1 MNIRVD
7 LNISIKDGTEVVF
20 RSPVDC
26 SQITGLIVYY
36 IGDDGNA
43 SCKEFAFADSHGNNV
58 GDIDHLFAENVAVK
72 VILDVTSGMAFVQ
85 NADTNAYLEGRFEDL
100 EGKIAGVGSD
110 YKPPAWGSKVDGE
123 EKQYEIALRYDST
136 KTAFSSHLVAEV
148 TQDTYDAM
156 MNSEDFV
163 ARFDDDYSGI
173 YYLAKEDFSY
183 ATGLLSFK
191 TDQAQNRK
199 AKVDI
204 SFSNKDYSKIPLAY
218 LETPEQSIPHLTGTE
233 KNPIILR
240 DLLVGSYIVDG
251 KVKTFKNASGL
262 ITWWKQFIIVSPVPA
277 QNATYVQA
285 FYPASHAI
293 HRYSITDTGATV
305 DKVYLENT
313 TVQRLHGESDNGTTI
328 FLSELEPGAYILDGR
343 VCFHPSCEWENVLWW
358 RETLVTISRS
368 TVEGVKITTSV
379 MAMFP
384 ASHGIHQYVI
394 TEEEQGTVSVTNQTA
409 YLDDLADV
417 QGLKEN
423 SKAITYLSND
433 GTAESDF
440 VLHTLEP
447 GVYVLNG
454 RIRTWS
460 GSAQF
465 RWSNAFTNIARS
477 GGKTYAQV
485 MFPAS
490 HSLHLYTITDDGH
503 ELTKTS
509 FKTML
514 DDIAGMKTKTDDIDN
529 LKSRIDGMG
538 SDDMAF
544 KVTYVKER
552 DLMEE
557 SMNPAAISFGK
568 IEDGLDSKEITID
581 GRTINFIKYTDTAP
595 DISAYKNG
603 VLVCELDD
611 IAAFWH
617 SKREAKQRSGYY
629 RISTDSSIVLIVTD
643 TNNDLGLSTGI
654 WATSYYGMKRISPWK
669 SDDWMVWS
677 WCIYCGKEFACK
689 LSDNI
694 QYACPDCEAENE

>member
-72 VILDVTSGMAFVQ
+72 VILDVTTGMAFVQ

-148 TQDTYDAM
+148 PQDTYDAM

-183 ATGLLSFK
+183 VTGLLSFK

-251 KVKTFKNASGL
+251 KVKTFKKANGL

-277 QNATYVQA
+277 QNSTYVQA

-293 HRYSITDTGATV
+293 HRYSITDTSATV
-305 DKVYLENT
+305 DKVYLENP
-313 TVQRLHGESDNGTTI
+313 TVQRLHGEYDDGTTI
-328 FLSELEPGAYILDGR
+328 FLNELEPGAYILDGR
-343 VCFHPSCEWENVLWW
+343 VGFHRRDDWGNVLWW

-368 TVEGVKITTSV
+368 TVEGVKTTTSV

-384 ASHGIHQYVI
+384 SSHGIHQYVI
-394 TEEEQGTVSVTNQTA
+394 TEEEESGNFTVANQTA
-409 YLDDLADV
+409 YLGNIADLPS
-417 QGLKEN
+417 LKEN

-433 GTAESDF
+433 GISKFIT
-440 VLHTLEP
+440 LHNLNP

-454 RIRTWS
+454 RIHTYS
-460 GSAQF
+460 DTSPEL

-490 HSLHLYTITDDGH
+490 HSLHLYTITDSGH

-514 DDIAGMKTKTDDIDN
+514 DDIAD
-529 LKSRIDGMG
+529 LKAR
-538 SDDMAF
+538 
-544 KVTYVKER
+544 
-552 DLMEE
+552 
-557 SMNPAAISFGK
+557 
-568 IEDGLDSKEITID
+568 
-581 GRTINFIKYTDTAP
+581 
-595 DISAYKNG
+595 ISA
-603 VLVCELDD
+603 LE
-611 IAAFWH
+611 
-617 SKREAKQRSGYY
+617 SK
-629 RISTDSSIVLIVTD
+629 
-643 TNNDLGLSTGI
+643 
-654 WATSYYGMKRISPWK
+654 
-669 SDDWMVWS
+669 
-677 WCIYCGKEFACK
+677 
-689 LSDNI
+689 
-694 QYACPDCEAENE
+694 